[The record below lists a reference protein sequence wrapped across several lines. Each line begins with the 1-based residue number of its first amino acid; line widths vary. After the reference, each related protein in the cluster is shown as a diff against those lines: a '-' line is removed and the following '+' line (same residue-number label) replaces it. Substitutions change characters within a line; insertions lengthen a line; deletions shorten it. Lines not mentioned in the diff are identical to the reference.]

1 MIKFRAKAG
10 LDIGNGYVKGVISA
24 KELNDGKWITD
35 VVDIP
40 SGVTK
45 MVGKNFV
52 PTPDSEAKMVLA
64 DPFNTFD
71 ASFDSP
77 IVLDNY
83 RRLFGAKA
91 LAANGTFEEFDVI
104 GLRSKAEQE
113 LSKELVLGL
122 IAAQVLKS
130 YVDMH
135 NVLPSEELSAD
146 VVCALA
152 LPITEFMAYRGIY
165 ASQFKE
171 SSHLVVVH
179 NFETRCTVKLNFKDV
194 QVVAEGASAQYA
206 INSKGA
212 KLIDFMLKD
221 VRSHGVKLEGITAD
235 DILAVKNTIGVDIG
249 EGTVNFPVFTNGSFN
264 TNASATLEKG
274 YGNVLM
280 GALNA
285 MRQQRFQGGF
295 TSRKQLASYL
305 QEKPSALRI
314 NHYNAV
320 MNFVNEQKDG
330 FVKEC
335 AEKFGHVF
343 QTVASTTEVVF
354 VYGGGATPVK
364 DLLYNELLDKI
375 QSIIGTREFAVLY
388 LDSEYSR
395 YLNRE
400 GLYIA
405 AETIAKRLKWD

>member
-135 NVLPSEELSAD
+135 NSLPSEELSAD

-221 VRSHGVKLEGITAD
+221 VRSHGVKLDGITAD
-235 DILAVKNTIGVDIG
+235 DILSVKNTIGVDIG

-364 DLLYNELLDKI
+364 DLLYDELLDKI

-388 LDSEYSR
+388 LDSGYSR

>member
-135 NVLPSEELSAD
+135 NSLPSEELSAD

-221 VRSHGVKLEGITAD
+221 VRSHGVKLDGITAD

-314 NHYNAV
+314 NHYNSV

-364 DLLYNELLDKI
+364 DLLYDELLDKI

-388 LDSEYSR
+388 LDSGYSR

>member
-52 PTPDSEAKMVLA
+52 PTPDSEAKMVLS

-91 LAANGTFEEFDVI
+91 LSANGSFEEFDVI

-130 YVDMH
+130 YVDIH

-221 VRSHGVKLEGITAD
+221 VRSHGVKLDGITAD
-235 DILAVKNTIGVDIG
+235 DILSVKNTIGVDIG

>member
-135 NVLPSEELSAD
+135 NSLPSEELSAD

-221 VRSHGVKLEGITAD
+221 VRSHGVKLDGITAD
-235 DILAVKNTIGVDIG
+235 DILSVKNTIGVDIG

-354 VYGGGATPVK
+354 VHGGGATPVK
-364 DLLYNELLDKI
+364 DLLYDELLDKI

-388 LDSEYSR
+388 LDSGYSR

>member
-1 MIKFRAKAG
+1 MIRFRAKAG

-135 NVLPSEELSAD
+135 NNLPSEELSAD

-221 VRSHGVKLEGITAD
+221 VRSHGVKLDGITAD
-235 DILAVKNTIGVDIG
+235 DILSVKNTIGVDIG

>member
-1 MIKFRAKAG
+1 MIKFRVKAG

-77 IVLDNY
+77 IVLDTY

-206 INSKGA
+206 INSKGE

-221 VRSHGVKLEGITAD
+221 VRSHGVKLDGITAT
-235 DILAVKNTIGVDIG
+235 DILSVKNTIGVDIG

>member
-135 NVLPSEELSAD
+135 NSLPSEELSAD

-221 VRSHGVKLEGITAD
+221 VRSHGVKLDGITAD
-235 DILAVKNTIGVDIG
+235 DILSVKNTIGVDIG

-314 NHYNAV
+314 NHYNSV

>member
-1 MIKFRAKAG
+1 MIRFRAKAG

-221 VRSHGVKLEGITAD
+221 VRSHGVKLDGITAD
-235 DILAVKNTIGVDIG
+235 DILSVKNTIGVDIG

-314 NHYNAV
+314 NHYNSV

>member
-206 INSKGA
+206 INSKGE

-221 VRSHGVKLEGITAD
+221 VRSHGVKLDGITAT
-235 DILAVKNTIGVDIG
+235 DILSVKNTIGVDIG

-314 NHYNAV
+314 NHYNSV

>member
-1 MIKFRAKAG
+1 MIKFRVKAG

-24 KELNDGKWITD
+24 RELENSKWITGS
-35 VVDIP
+35 VDIP
-40 SGVTK
+40 SGVMK

-77 IVLDNY
+77 IILDNY

-91 LAANGTFEEFDVI
+91 LSANGSFEEFDVI

-130 YVDMH
+130 YVDIH
-135 NVLPSEELSAD
+135 NALPGEELSAD
-146 VVCALA
+146 VICALA
-152 LPITEFMAYRGIY
+152 LPITEFMAYRSVY

-171 SSHLVVVH
+171 GSHLVVVH
-179 NFETRCTVKLNFKDV
+179 NFETRCTIKLNFKDV

-206 INSKGA
+206 INDKGA

-221 VRSHGVKLEGITAD
+221 VRSHGVKLEGITAE
-235 DILAVKNTIGVDIG
+235 DILSVKNTIGVDIG

-314 NHYNAV
+314 SHYNAV
-320 MNFVNEQKDG
+320 MDFVKEQKDG

-364 DLLYNELLDKI
+364 DLLYDELLDKI

-388 LDSEYSR
+388 LDSGYSR

>member
-135 NVLPSEELSAD
+135 NSLPSEELSAD

-221 VRSHGVKLEGITAD
+221 VRSHGVKLDGITAD
-235 DILAVKNTIGVDIG
+235 DILSVKNTIGVDIG

>member
-1 MIKFRAKAG
+1 MIRFRAKAG

-135 NVLPSEELSAD
+135 NSLPSEELSAD

-221 VRSHGVKLEGITAD
+221 VRSHGVKLDGITAD
-235 DILAVKNTIGVDIG
+235 DILSVKNTIGVDIG

>member
-77 IVLDNY
+77 IVPDNY

-206 INSKGA
+206 INSKGE

-221 VRSHGVKLEGITAD
+221 VRSHGVKLDGITAS
-235 DILAVKNTIGVDIG
+235 DILSVKNTIGVDIG

-314 NHYNAV
+314 NHYNSV

>member
-135 NVLPSEELSAD
+135 NSLPSEELSAD

-206 INSKGA
+206 INSKGE

-221 VRSHGVKLEGITAD
+221 VRSHDVKLDGITAT
-235 DILAVKNTIGVDIG
+235 DILSVKNTIGVDIG

-314 NHYNAV
+314 NHYNSV

>member
-221 VRSHGVKLEGITAD
+221 VRSHGVKLDGITAD
-235 DILAVKNTIGVDIG
+235 DILSVKNTIGVDIG

-314 NHYNAV
+314 NHYNSV

>member
-1 MIKFRAKAG
+1 M
-10 LDIGNGYVKGVISA
+10 
-24 KELNDGKWITD
+24 
-35 VVDIP
+35 
-40 SGVTK
+40 
-45 MVGKNFV
+45 
-52 PTPDSEAKMVLA
+52 
-64 DPFNTFD
+64 
-71 ASFDSP
+71 
-77 IVLDNY
+77 
-83 RRLFGAKA
+83 
-91 LAANGTFEEFDVI
+91 
-104 GLRSKAEQE
+104 
-113 LSKELVLGL
+113 
-122 IAAQVLKS
+122 
-130 YVDMH
+130 
-135 NVLPSEELSAD
+135 
-146 VVCALA
+146 
-152 LPITEFMAYRGIY
+152 
-165 ASQFKE
+165 
-171 SSHLVVVH
+171 
-179 NFETRCTVKLNFKDV
+179 
-194 QVVAEGASAQYA
+194 AEGASAQYA
-206 INSKGA
+206 INDKGA

-221 VRSHGVKLEGITAD
+221 VRSHGVKLEGITAE
-235 DILAVKNTIGVDIG
+235 DILSVKNTIGVDIG

-314 NHYNAV
+314 NHYNSV

>member
-1 MIKFRAKAG
+1 MIKFRVKAG

-221 VRSHGVKLEGITAD
+221 VRSHGVKLDGITAD
-235 DILAVKNTIGVDIG
+235 DILSVKNTIGVDIG

-314 NHYNAV
+314 NHYNSV

>member
-135 NVLPSEELSAD
+135 NSLPSEELSAD

-221 VRSHGVKLEGITAD
+221 VRSHGVKLDGITAD

-314 NHYNAV
+314 NHYNSV